1 MGCTT
6 SINAS
11 TRRTSRQRA
20 RGVVRAAVVMGVAAL
35 AMLAPTELEA
45 SCMMMTSCQVYE
57 FSSVIVQGTVTEL
70 TEVDLGAE
78 IVGGRSYPRI
88 ETLVTIDVEKA
99 WKGATP
105 GTPIQI
111 YTDRRGTSNGI
122 EFMQGQKY
130 LVFAYDRGGRLSTSV
145 CMHTNVIDRAGEDL
159 AFLETLSSPASGGRV
174 YGRVTLDQRTVD
186 MAGRSSPRAV
196 SGRRVLLKGESGVK
210 EAVTLEDGR
219 YVFEGLSP
227 GTYELDADLP
237 KGWSR
242 GGLPRSMTL
251 KSMRSCEQADISTAI
266 DGRLSGHV
274 VGTDG
279 QPLAR
284 VQVDAALLDGLRRP
298 AASMASPASVM
309 TDAQGRFELERLP
322 PGRYIVGIHLTRAA
336 NDHAPYRFTAYPGA
350 TQNDTL
356 SAITLDAAQQ
366 LDLGVL
372 TVARVQSKRVVQGSV
387 RWTDGR
393 PVMSTRIVVTEIR
406 PDWAGPEVR
415 LPRTSRIEPDGRFA
429 IELYE
434 GVSYRIVAEAPMVR
448 RPSPPPPAD
457 GTGAAAVPSMG
468 RGTFSFGSA
477 ALIRSNAVDVTVT
490 GELPIVTLV
499 LDEAKS
505 SPDARD

>member
-1 MGCTT
+1 
-6 SINAS
+6 
-11 TRRTSRQRA
+11 
-20 RGVVRAAVVMGVAAL
+20 
-35 AMLAPTELEA
+35 MLAPTELEA
-45 SCMMMTSCQVYE
+45 SCLMMTPCQVYE
-57 FSSVIVQGTVTEL
+57 FSTVIVQGTVTEL
-70 TEVDLGAE
+70 AEVDLGAE
-78 IVGGRSYPRI
+78 IVGGLSYPRV

-111 YTDRRGTSNGI
+111 YTDGRRSSVGY
-122 EFMQGQKY
+122 EFVRGQKY
-130 LVFAYDRGGRLSTSV
+130 LVFAYERRGRLSTSI
-145 CMHTNVIDRAGEDL
+145 CSHTNVIDRAGEDL

-174 YGRVTLDQRTVD
+174 YGRVTLYQRTVD

-196 SGRRVLLKGESGVK
+196 SGRRVSLKGESGVR

-242 GGLPRSMTL
+242 SGLPRSLTL

-284 VQVDAALLDGLRRP
+284 VQVEAALLDGLRRQ
-298 AASMASPASVM
+298 AAPTGSPASVM

-322 PGRYIVGIHLTRAA
+322 HGRYVVGVHLTRAA
-336 NDHAPYRFTAYPGA
+336 NDHAPYRFTAYPGT
-350 TQNDTL
+350 TQTDGA
-356 SAITLDAAQQ
+356 SAIPLDTAQQ

-387 RWTDGR
+387 SWTDGR

-406 PDWAGPEVR
+406 PDWDGPEVR
-415 LPRTSRIEPDGRFA
+415 LPRQSRIEPHGRFTL
-429 IELYE
+429 ELYE
-434 GVSYRIVAEAPMVR
+434 GVSYRIVAEAPIVR
-448 RPSPPPPAD
+448 RPPPRPPPA
-457 GTGAAAVPSMG
+457 GAGATVPSMG

-477 ALIRSNAVDVTVT
+477 ALIRSNVVDLTVN

-499 LDEAKS
+499 LDEARS
-505 SPDARD
+505 SPDARP